1 MSCDENDKV
10 SIYISTYNRVNKLKR
25 AIFSVLNQDYTNIE
39 IIVCD
44 DASNDGTEE
53 FMNDLVKF
61 DNRVLYIRNTSNL
74 GACATRNNAINVAT
88 GKFITGLD
96 DDDEFMADRVSVF
109 VKYWDDNYAFIC
121 SDFIEKFDNG
131 LRKNHYHNK
140 KLISDYTGLLY
151 YNNASNQ
158 IFTLTKNLRSING
171 FRENVKRYQDWD
183 TWLRL
188 SYKFGEF
195 LRIPNATY
203 IMNHD
208 HSHAEPRV
216 STGCSSIQ
224 AIKDHRDRNL
234 DIYQGKQLDFLNFLI
249 LQLEGKESIL
259 ECIKWS
265 YEQRN
270 IKYFIKYFFSKNKNY

>member
-131 LRKNHYHNK
+131 LRKIITIIKTY
-140 KLISDYTGLLY
+140 
-151 YNNASNQ
+151 
-158 IFTLTKNLRSING
+158 
-171 FRENVKRYQDWD
+171 
-183 TWLRL
+183 LRL
-188 SYKFGEF
+188 YRPF
-195 LRIPNATY
+195 
-203 IMNHD
+203 
-208 HSHAEPRV
+208 
-216 STGCSSIQ
+216 
-224 AIKDHRDRNL
+224 
-234 DIYQGKQLDFLNFLI
+234 I
-249 LQLEGKESIL
+249 L
-259 ECIKWS
+259 
-265 YEQRN
+265 
-270 IKYFIKYFFSKNKNY
+270 